1 MHCPCKRFVLLVTL
15 SAQTRPIFVFNV
27 SSMSP
32 RHILCRYPPDPPRTW
47 RRSPVQRLD
56 PFRRHDRCHTQH
68 QDPQRTVQS
77 LISGRFRGT
86 KGRKDAPWC
95 RTGKP
100 GMRRPPPYPSSTVSL
115 SLIFKFLRL
124 DAPSRAV
131 ASKPDSP
138 PYYISM
144 YSILADMEKCGI
156 STPHRR
162 ECEGGIRRQKTTCS
176 ISLCL
181 LFLLVDPASVYS
193 WQPRLCPTMKAKGAR
208 KQHLEPSQSAPREA
222 FRHRG
227 GALLQ
232 QAAAVSSVLFSLS
245 SSVFLPPAP
254 ALAADD
260 KIVAIEE
267 ARAKLEAELK
277 EEKNIQRLETAIE
290 NADWETLKQV
300 IRCWQVI
307 GEDRG

>member
-1 MHCPCKRFVLLVTL
+1 MC
-15 SAQTRPIFVFNV
+15 
-27 SSMSP
+27 
-32 RHILCRYPPDPPRTW
+32 
-47 RRSPVQRLD
+47 
-56 PFRRHDRCHTQH
+56 
-68 QDPQRTVQS
+68 
-77 LISGRFRGT
+77 
-86 KGRKDAPWC
+86 
-95 RTGKP
+95 
-100 GMRRPPPYPSSTVSL
+100 RPPPYPSSTVSL

-131 ASKPDSP
+131 AAKPDSP
-138 PYYISM
+138 PSYISM
-144 YSILADMEKCGI
+144 YSILADMERCGI

-162 ECEGGIRRQKTTCS
+162 ESEGGIRRKKTTCS

-227 GALLQ
+227 GAVLQ

-254 ALAADD
+254 ASAADD

-300 IRCWQVI
+300 LLGCWQVI
-307 GEDRG
+307 REDRG